1 MHDKAMRR
9 SVWEAAWN
17 YFFLFH
23 LNLIV
28 SLGSLLFPLR
38 QAWKKREKSQVPNR
52 MQIYDILN
60 TGRVLYQ
67 LSYGETY
74 RVRENCLVIGENNG
88 KF

>member
-1 MHDKAMRR
+1 MRR
-9 SVWEAAWN
+9 SVWEATWN

-38 QAWKKREKSQVPNR
+38 QARKKREKSQVPYR
-52 MQIYDILN
+52 MQIYDVLN
-60 TGRVLYQ
+60 TGRVLYP
-67 LSYGETY
+67 LSYGETHK
-74 RVRENCLVIGENNG
+74 VRENRLVIGENNG